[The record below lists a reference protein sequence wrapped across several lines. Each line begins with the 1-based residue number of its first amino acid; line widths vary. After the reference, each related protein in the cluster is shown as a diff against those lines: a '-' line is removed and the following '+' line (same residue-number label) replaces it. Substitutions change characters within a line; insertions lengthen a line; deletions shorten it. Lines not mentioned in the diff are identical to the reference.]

1 MNTSKPSPIAKK
13 TTTAAACVLA
23 ALLFLTCLGG
33 CTAPKTSE
41 ATANNTLGQAQDR
54 AEQGSEDALANSM
67 ESADLVGTV
76 VDFDSA
82 GFTFRPTQGDD
93 ETAMKPLQDVGTDR
107 TIAFAANV
115 QTTNVTYDR
124 NTRRSVESPA
134 TTSDI
139 KIDSSLYVWLNDAG
153 EAQKIILFHLA

>member
-1 MNTSKPSPIAKK
+1 
-13 TTTAAACVLA
+13 
-23 ALLFLTCLGG
+23 
-33 CTAPKTSE
+33 
-41 ATANNTLGQAQDR
+41 
-54 AEQGSEDALANSM
+54 
-67 ESADLVGTV
+67 
-76 VDFDSA
+76 
-82 GFTFRPTQGDD
+82 
-93 ETAMKPLQDVGTDR
+93 TAMKPLQDVGTDR